1 MHEKLQ
7 TMLKECH
14 LCPRNCGVDR
24 LAGQKGFCGVDA
36 GIMVARAAL
45 RMWEEPCI
53 SGKEGSGA
61 VFFSGC
67 SLGCV
72 FCQNRTISKGQS
84 GKVITVEHLAELFLE
99 LQGQKANN
107 INLVTA
113 GHFLPQV
120 RDALILAKE
129 QGLTI
134 PVVYNSSGYEKAE
147 MLRYLEGL
155 VDIYLPD
162 LKYLEA
168 DLAGK
173 YSHAKDYP
181 EVAMKALEEMVR
193 QVRTPEFDE
202 RGMMKKGV
210 IVRHLLLPGH
220 VRNSKKVLEYLYGTY
235 GDQIYIS
242 LMNQYTP
249 MPAMKDDPQL
259 SRKVTDREYDRLLDH
274 AISFGVTNC
283 FIQEGETAK
292 ESFIPEFNGEG
303 I

>member
-1 MHEKLQ
+1 MSEIKKLQ
-7 TMLKECH
+7 KNCC
-14 LCPRNCGVDR
+14 LCPRNCGIDR
-24 LAGQKGFCGVDA
+24 LAGQKGFCGVTA
-36 GIMVARAAL
+36 EIMVARAAL
-45 RMWEEPCI
+45 QMWEEPCI
-53 SGKEGSGA
+53 SGQEGSGA

-72 FCQNRTISKGQS
+72 FCQNRAISRGQS
-84 GKVITVEHLAELFLE
+84 GKMITVERLAEIFLD
-99 LQGQKANN
+99 LQRQKANN

-113 GHFLPQV
+113 GHFLVQV
-120 RDALILAKE
+120 REALILAKK

-147 MLRYLEGL
+147 MLQLLDGL

-162 LKYLEA
+162 FKYMES

-181 EVAMKALEEMVR
+181 EIAREALAEMVR
-193 QVRTPEFDE
+193 QAGTPEFDD

-220 VRNSKKVLEYLYGTY
+220 VRNSRKVLEYLYETY
-235 GDQIYIS
+235 KDQIYIS

-249 MPAMKDDPQL
+249 MPAVLEDPQL
-259 SRKVTDREYDRLLDH
+259 SRKVTAREYDRLLDH
-274 AISFGVTNC
+274 AISLGVTNC

-292 ESFIPEFNGEG
+292 ESFIPEFDGEG
-303 I
+303 IE

>member
-1 MHEKLQ
+1 MLVEVKTVDEGVVRRLTDIYAESMDALEKHFPSREQ
-7 TMLKECH
+7 MLAEYAAFAADFARQKNQ
-14 LCPRNCGVDR
+14 RI
-24 LAGQKGFCGVDA
+24 LAEDA
-36 GIMVARAAL
+36 GNGWGSAL
-45 RMWEEPCI
+45 RAIEAQP
-53 SGKEGSGA
+53 GSW
-61 VFFSGC
+61 
-67 SLGCV
+67 
-72 FCQNRTISKGQS
+72 
-84 GKVITVEHLAELFLE
+84 FLE
-99 LQGQKANN
+99 AVETMPSQRGKGHGKA
-107 INLVTA
+107 LVLDT
-113 GHFLPQV
+113 
-120 RDALILAKE
+120 
-129 QGLTI
+129 
-134 PVVYNSSGYEKAE
+134 
-147 MLRYLEGL
+147 LRYLEGL